1 MKKKYSL
8 FVLILLISFFLNGCK
23 KESFL
28 SEFVVETKI
37 NNSLD
42 SSLLYEE
49 QFRPQFHFSPKEKWM
64 NDPNGMF
71 YYKGIYHL
79 FYQYYPNDIVWGP
92 MHWGHAVSKDLIHW
106 EHKPIALY
114 PDKLGYI
121 FSGSVVVDQHNSSGL
136 GSKENPPL
144 VALFTYLDIEIE
156 KKGQIN
162 TQSQGLAFSI
172 DNGETWN
179 KYHGNPIIANSTKK
193 DFRDPKCFWN
203 ETTKQWNMVL
213 VAGDRAEFYSS
224 DNLIDWIKTG
234 EFGEEYGAHGG
245 VWECPDLLRFNVGGT
260 EKWVLLISINPGAP
274 LGGSGTQYF
283 IGDFDGK
290 TFTTNQKEA
299 KWLDFG
305 TDNYAGVT
313 YSNVPNNDK
322 IFIGWM
328 GNWQYAQKT
337 PTKKWRSAMTL
348 PRKLVL
354 EKFQNQ
360 YILKNQPYEIP
371 KSSIES
377 EFTKDNLN
385 IEKNS
390 PITIQYAHLNQSQ
403 ITFNSKSKHLKVIFS
418 NTKNEKL
425 VIEFDEIKKSITI
438 DRTNSGIIDFE
449 ENFGKKPHVIPM
461 VNGWE
466 ENNQIELFVDQ
477 SSVEMFINDGRYS
490 FTEIMF
496 PTEPYTKLTFESE
509 SGGKIIDISI
519 NYFKSIWK
527 K

>member
-1 MKKKYSL
+1 MEL
-8 FVLILLISFFLNGCK
+8 D
-23 KESFL
+23 KE
-28 SEFVVETKI
+28 
-37 NNSLD
+37 
-42 SSLLYEE
+42 Y
-49 QFRPQFHFSPKEKWM
+49 RPRIHFTPAKNWM
-64 NDPNGMF
+64 NDPNGLVWH
-71 YYKGIYHL
+71 KGEYHL
-79 FYQYYPNDIVWGP
+79 FFQHNPHGTEWGH
-92 MHWGHAVSKDLIHW
+92 MSWGHAVSKDLLTW
-106 EHKPIALY
+106 EELPVAIPEGEDGA
-114 PDKLGYI
+114 I
-121 FSGSVVVDQHNSSGL
+121 FSGSAVCDGDD
-136 GSKENPPL
+136 L
-144 VALFTYLDIEIE
+144 VAIYTRHTET
-156 KKGQIN
+156 N
-162 TQSQGLAFSI
+162 QSQCIARSK
-172 DNGETWN
+172 DNGRTFI
-179 KYHGNPIIANSTKK
+179 KYEYNPVLDENKK

-313 YSNVPNNDK
+313 YSNAPNNDK

-509 SGGKIIDISI
+509 SGGEIIDISI